1 MSDEKKAIAA
11 RLRLAR
17 EQAGLSQGQVAIKL
31 DLHRPTVSEIE
42 AGRRRVSGDELSLF
56 ADLYKVSLSWLVRA
70 SDDKADPK
78 RDKAELAARKLMKLK
93 EKDLDL
99 VLDLLGSLREGGKGA
114 KGDKGRG

>member
-1 MSDEKKAIAA
+1 MSDDKKTIAG

-17 EQAGLSQGQVAIKL
+17 EQAGLSQGQVALKL

-56 ADLYKVSLSWLVRA
+56 AELYKVSVSWLVRA

-78 RDKAELAARKLMKLK
+78 RDKAELAARELMKLK

-99 VLDLLGSLREGGKGA
+99 VLDLLGSLREGEKGKG
-114 KGDKGRG
+114 KGRG